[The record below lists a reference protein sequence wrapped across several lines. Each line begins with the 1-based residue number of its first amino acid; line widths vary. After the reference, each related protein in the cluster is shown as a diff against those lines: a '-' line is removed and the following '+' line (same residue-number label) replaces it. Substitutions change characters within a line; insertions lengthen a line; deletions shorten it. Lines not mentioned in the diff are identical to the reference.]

1 MLFNYRQKKPYK
13 SLAPFCSLKI
23 SIFRNI
29 FFILIILYSF
39 LLLTGCASS
48 TRGYGP
54 NFSPIDWNT
63 KKIAII
69 KPDLYAFEVSGGGI
83 PEFRLDWTKEA
94 ENHLSRA
101 MIVQLEKFRYECV
114 NISEFDSIEK
124 FDLSNSFVKNV
135 STAISSSLYGEN
147 AFLPQIASF
156 NYSIESQNDICDRYG
171 ADAVMFIFGADEHY
185 SELRKEVLQRSAV
198 AKTARSMFW
207 SVLSMIF
214 LGGATFKTYSVIP
227 EQTFLCCLVADRTG
241 KIIWFKRYLE
251 ADGLNL
257 SNTPDAQKA
266 AEQIVA
272 GLNRRKKQ

>member
-1 MLFNYRQKKPYK
+1 
-13 SLAPFCSLKI
+13 
-23 SIFRNI
+23 
-29 FFILIILYSF
+29 
-39 LLLTGCASS
+39 LLLTGCASN

-63 KKIAII
+63 KKIAIT

-94 ENHLSRA
+94 EKNLSSA
-101 MIVQLEKFRYECV
+101 MIAQLKKFRYECV
-114 NISEFDSIEK
+114 DISESDSIGGL
-124 FDLSNSFVKNV
+124 DSINSFVKHV
-135 STAISSSLYGEN
+135 STAISSNLYGEN
-147 AFLPQIASF
+147 AFLPQIDSF
-156 NYSIESQNDICDRYG
+156 DYSIGSQNDICDHFS
-171 ADAVMFIFGADEHY
+171 ADAVMFVFGADEHY

-214 LGGATFKTYSVIP
+214 LGGATFKTYSIIP
-227 EQTFLCCLVADRTG
+227 EQTFLCCIVADRTG
-241 KIIWFKRYLE
+241 KIIWFKKYLS

-257 SNTPDAQKA
+257 SNLPDAQKT

-272 GLNRRKKQ
+272 GFNRRKKL